1 MQNLGIPRRP
11 INARENEKPPVNW
24 HRGLYRIWLL
34 ISAAWILAWT
44 IELILNGIEGN
55 LKTAGDF
62 LEIPVLL
69 FGPPIA
75 VLILAVAAAWAF
87 RGFRIDDT
95 PSGDVT

>member
-11 INARENEKPPVNW
+11 IGARENERPPVNW
-24 HRGLYRIWLL
+24 QRGLYWVWLL

-62 LEIPVLL
+62 FEIPVLL
-69 FGPPIA
+69 LGPPIA
-75 VLILAVAAAWAF
+75 VFILAIAAAWAF
-87 RGFRIDDT
+87 RGFRVDDA
-95 PSGDVT
+95 PSGN

>member
-11 INARENEKPPVNW
+11 IDGRGNESPPVNW
-24 HRGLYRIWLL
+24 RRGLYRIWLL
-34 ISAAWILAWT
+34 VSAAWILAWT
-44 IELILNGIEGN
+44 IALILNGIEGN

-75 VLILAVAAAWAF
+75 VFILAIAAAWAF
-87 RGFRIDDT
+87 RGFRVDDT
-95 PSGDVT
+95 PSGN